1 MAFLNEAER
10 RTMEIARLLSS
21 LEPGILPEPVFH
33 QVARLS
39 VLSIVEL
46 VPLRSTAGGQ
56 TEVLL
61 TQRPITDHYWPGMFH
76 TPGTAL
82 RSTDSCYNDAISRIL
97 TDELGHPQLASPPTF
112 VGNLL
117 HRVRRGTESAAI
129 YYVKIVRTP
138 PVGQFFE
145 HRKLPQSLIETQYDT
160 IRLAVS
166 AFRASQ

>member
-1 MAFLNEAER
+1 MAFSNEAELR
-10 RTMEIARLLSS
+10 AMEIARLLSS

-46 VPLRSTAGGQ
+46 VPLRSAAGGQ

-61 TQRPITDHYWPGMFH
+61 TQRPLTDHFWPGMLH
-76 TPGTAL
+76 SPGTAL
-82 RSTDSCYNDAISRIL
+82 RSTDDSYDDAISRIL
-97 TDELGHPQLASPPTF
+97 VDELGHPQLASPPTF

-129 YYVKIVRTP
+129 YYVEVVRTP
-138 PVGQFFE
+138 PIGQFFE
-145 HRKLPQSLIETQYDT
+145 HRKLPESLIETQYDT
-160 IRLAVS
+160 ISLAVS
-166 AFRASQ
+166 AFDASQ